1 MVETTMQETTVGWD
15 PMYEAHLPWF
25 TKVFVVYLAL
35 VLLLSAA
42 RAISLIRRLRALRK
56 LEQETATELT
66 SKFPLFWESLY
77 AKTAAI
83 KNLSVLTLL
92 LSLLVFASSTA
103 QILVGVTIEKSTRVA
118 LLAGSMAEV
127 LTVVSSGILVCAVL
141 YTFAIFFEAV
151 LVRRKM
157 RLNFTKSG

>member
-1 MVETTMQETTVGWD
+1 MQETTVGWE
-15 PMYEAHLPWF
+15 PMYEGHLPWF

-35 VLLLSAA
+35 VMLLLAA
-42 RAISLIRRLRALRK
+42 RAIGLIRRLRALRK

-83 KNLSVLTLL
+83 KSLSMLTLL
-92 LSLLVFASSTA
+92 LSLLVFAWSTT
-103 QILVGVTIEKSTRVA
+103 QLMLGITMEKSTGVA
-118 LLAGSMAEV
+118 FLAGTMAEV
-127 LTVVSSGILVCAVL
+127 LTVFSLGILVCTVL
-141 YTFAIFFEAV
+141 YTFAILFEAV

-157 RLNFTKSG
+157 RANFTKSE

>member
-1 MVETTMQETTVGWD
+1 MQETTLGWE
-15 PMYEAHLPWF
+15 PMYEGHLPWF
-25 TKVFVVYLAL
+25 TRVFVAYLAL

-56 LEQETATELT
+56 LEQETATAMT

-92 LSLLVFASSTA
+92 LSLLVFAWSTT
-103 QILVGVTIEKSTRVA
+103 QILVGVTMEKSTGVGF
-118 LLAGSMAEV
+118 LAGAMAEV
-127 LTVVSSGILVCAVL
+127 LTVFSSGILVCAVL

-157 RLNFTKSG
+157 RLNFTKSE